1 MFFYTILLINFLY
14 LISFFYYYCITST
27 NFPNFPHHLFSGL
40 SFISFSVQPLCQ
52 FPLLRKR
59 NNNNSPE
66 KSTHFP
72 TTFSRIFIFFRKG
85 TPLSFIYFSG
95 LPLYQL
101 PFLRRPVL
109 RGSSLHVN
117 SSMTSLGTHTTP
129 SKPLRVSSFTTPSKP
144 LCTSNRTL
152 CNF

>member
-1 MFFYTILLINFLY
+1 MFLLHY
-14 LISFFYYYCITST
+14 LIDQFLVSYILFYYYCITST

-52 FPLLRKR
+52 FQLLRKR
-59 NNNNSPE
+59 NNNSPE
-66 KSTHFP
+66 KSHHLFQD
-72 TTFSRIFIFFRKG
+72 FYFFRKG

-129 SKPLRVSSFTTPSKP
+129 SKPLWVSSFATPSKP